1 MQTIAEALGARD
13 AAQGIYDLEL
23 RIGAPTS
30 LRQIGMSA
38 DQLDRAAKI
47 VVEHAYYNPRPV
59 QYDDIRQLLE
69 NAYQGKLN

>member
-1 MQTIAEALGARD
+1 MRTIAEALGAKN
-13 AAQGIYDLEL
+13 AAQAIYDLEL

-30 LRQIGMSA
+30 LKEIGMRA

-59 QYDDIRQLLE
+59 EYEGIRQLLE
-69 NAYQGKLN
+69 NAYQGTLN

>member
-1 MQTIAEALGARD
+1 MN
-13 AAQGIYDLEL
+13 
-23 RIGAPTS
+23 
-30 LRQIGMSA
+30 A

-59 QYDDIRQLLE
+59 EYEGIRQLLQ